1 MNKNKCKVL
10 QTVTTVE
17 GTLYEGEVVTV
28 QDKEKN
34 GDIRVKDTMGKI
46 WYIKDDILKSMEGK

>member
-1 MNKNKCKVL
+1 VNKSKCEVL
-10 QTVTTVE
+10 QTVTTVD

>member
-1 MNKNKCKVL
+1 MNKSKCKVL

-34 GDIRVKDTMGKI
+34 GDIRVKDAMGKI

>member
-1 MNKNKCKVL
+1 MNKSKCEVL
-10 QTVTTVE
+10 QTVTTVD

-34 GDIRVKDTMGKI
+34 VDIRVKDAMGKI

>member
-1 MNKNKCKVL
+1 MNKSKCEVL
-10 QTVTTVE
+10 QTVTTVD

>member
-46 WYIKDDILKSMEGK
+46 WYIKDDF

>member
-1 MNKNKCKVL
+1 MNKSKCEVL
-10 QTVTTVE
+10 QTVTTVD

-34 GDIRVKDTMGKI
+34 GDIRVKDAMGKI

>member
-1 MNKNKCKVL
+1 MNKSKCEVL
-10 QTVTTVE
+10 QTVTTVD
-17 GTLYEGEVVTV
+17 GTLYKGEVVTV

>member
-1 MNKNKCKVL
+1 VNKSKCEVL
-10 QTVTTVE
+10 QTVTTVD

-34 GDIRVKDTMGKI
+34 GDIRVKDAMGKI

>member
-34 GDIRVKDTMGKI
+34 GDIRVKDAMGKI